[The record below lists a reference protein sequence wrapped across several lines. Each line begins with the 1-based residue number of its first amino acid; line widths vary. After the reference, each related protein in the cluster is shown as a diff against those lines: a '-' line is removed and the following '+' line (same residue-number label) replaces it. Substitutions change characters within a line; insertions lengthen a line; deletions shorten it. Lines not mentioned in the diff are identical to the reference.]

1 MRTIFGVI
9 GAIIVCGIAS
19 ALGMRSGAF
28 NAIAAAVGLGA
39 GWLLYGL
46 IEDRHERKR
55 IEFELEQDRIR
66 YEQERNELN
75 Q

>member
-1 MRTIFGVI
+1 
-9 GAIIVCGIAS
+9 
-19 ALGMRSGAF
+19 MRSGAF